1 MMEPRRRRRRR
12 TRPPVRPDVVT
23 RIRLRRVER
32 RRTGRC
38 LQSSR
43 SQSTDGSAA
52 LLLRLSQLSAQLS
65 PTTTKG
71 AANGSNGASGSI
83 GLQSVSNVASA
94 EAEDDPDFADWDA
107 AESGSS
113 VAVNTQS
120 PSTMTAPLS
129 SGGRYSSRPAAPEP
143 EATPPPPPEP
153 DYFAGMGMQAVDSSG
168 VQVTRVAA
176 KKPLPSALA
185 AAAASSSALHNPA
198 NNLYADVA
206 VSAASNAHSTR
217 FLDDLVDESS
227 GAAVAGWG
235 ADDDLG
241 SLGLDSPVAGAAAGA
256 RTPGGR
262 KKGAGA
268 QAPREKKPRGIG
280 AVAVALDAE

>member
-1 MMEPRRRRRRR
+1 MG
-12 TRPPVRPDVVT
+12 V
-23 RIRLRRVER
+23 
-32 RRTGRC
+32 GAH
-38 LQSSR
+38 R
-43 SQSTDGSAA
+43 SAE
-52 LLLRLSQLSAQLS
+52 SQLSAQLS

-83 GLQSVSNVASA
+83 GLQSVSHVATA
-94 EAEDDPDFADWDA
+94 EADDDPDFADWDA

-113 VAVNTQS
+113 IAVNTQTS
-120 PSTMTAPLS
+120 PSTTTALS
-129 SGGRYSSRPAAPEP
+129 FGGRYSSRPAAPEP

-153 DYFAGMGMQAVDSSG
+153 DYFAGMGMTAVDSSG

-176 KKPLPSALA
+176 KKPLPSALV
-185 AAAASSSALHNPA
+185 AAAASTSALHNPA

-227 GAAVAGWG
+227 GAAAAGWG

-241 SLGLDSPVAGAAAGA
+241 SLGLDSPVAGAAGA

-268 QAPREKKPRGIG
+268 QAPREKKPLSIG
-280 AVAVALDAE
+280 AVAVALDAD